1 MPENTRAM
9 RGIVEPP
16 GPPTDH
22 RFPRGN
28 DTGVITM
35 AAMASPV
42 PGATR
47 AARSGTM
54 GGAMD
59 RGPVTSGTY
68 EVQTPVFEG
77 PFDLLLHLILREQ
90 VDLYE
95 VSLSSIVDGYLAH
108 IEQMERLNLEVTT
121 EFLLIAATLVELKS
135 RRLLPT
141 SDEMDLDEELA
152 LWEERDLLLHRLVE
166 CKTFKEAAIALQA
179 MASEAGRSRPRVV
192 GVEERFVG
200 LMPDLLADVTPDDLR
215 RAFLAA
221 VAPKPVPRVDLDH
234 VAPIRASV
242 TDALVELV
250 DELPRLGRTT
260 FRELTAELVE
270 RLDIVVRFLAVLELF
285 KRGFVDLEQVRT
297 FGDIAIVWQGP
308 PRDALDPGNLES
320 VDLYD
325 G

>member
-1 MPENTRAM
+1 MVT
-9 RGIVEPP
+9 V
-16 GPPTDH
+16 
-22 RFPRGN
+22 
-28 DTGVITM
+28 
-35 AAMASPV
+35 AAPV
-42 PGATR
+42 PGATI
-47 AARSGTM
+47 AVRSGTM

-179 MASEAGRSRPRVV
+179 MASEAGRSLPRVV